1 MVNWR
6 SYYQHLELGLRRR
19 FRPITTTI
27 VNGHRM
33 TYTVRDLYIGPNLF
47 LHGAWEGHLIR
58 LLSAFDI
65 RDKVAIDIGANI
77 GLYTLPLSEAVGPAG
92 KVIALEPDPGSAAL
106 LNRNVA
112 QNGITN
118 VEVMT
123 FAAGR
128 TEGTAPFLNDPW
140 NSGNHRIVNE
150 HQPHDRTVKVV
161 SVDSLTAG
169 LPDSSIGFIKIDV
182 QGYELDVVEGM
193 LHTLQRNPEAVIQI
207 EISAGKQ
214 AKAATVVSTLQSAG
228 YDGVEVTPDRTY
240 PLQDI
245 EYYEAPFFRDQAD
258 LIVARDAI
266 ALKERLRQN
275 FATWEP
281 PRWDAPV

>member
-1 MVNWR
+1 
-6 SYYQHLELGLRRR
+6 
-19 FRPITTTI
+19 
-27 VNGHRM
+27 M
-33 TYTVRDLYIGPNLF
+33 TYMVRDLYIGPNLF

-58 LLSAFDI
+58 LLSSFDI

-106 LNRNVA
+106 LSRNLA

-123 FAAGR
+123 LAAGR
-128 TEGTAPFLNDPW
+128 EEAMAPFVNDPW
-140 NSGNHRIVNE
+140 NSGNHRIVDDS
-150 HQPHDRTVKVV
+150 QPHDRTVKVV

-193 LHTLQRNPEAVIQI
+193 LNTLQRNPEAVIQI

-228 YDGVEVTPDRTY
+228 FDGVEVTPDRTY

-258 LIVARDAI
+258 LIVARDAVT
-266 ALKERLRQN
+266 LKERLRQN